1 MKKFALLAF
10 LASVASVAT
19 AETLYYWA
27 QEMNTSAAWKLDPEF
42 NIEAG
47 RVPTAA
53 DDVILGTQ
61 QTGNWQ
67 PVGGDLTVKSF
78 TIADTNGGWINIL
91 GQDKTLTVVEDFVIN
106 HANIIQIG
114 YNNMPQAGMP
124 AADGD
129 GFRRIVIGG
138 DFVVN
143 AAAPELKTVFKNT
156 NTYDINNPSMIIGGV
171 ARFTNSDD
179 AATYRWAVNA
189 FVNRSIADSEKTP
202 ATSVIQ
208 LGGLETTGNKTVM
221 ICNNDQGAFTT
232 LSFKSDGKTAF
243 TGGDAKITLNDFYGL
258 FNDRSYIN
266 VVMDGGANGGKQ
278 TLRIMSTAPG
288 WDGGNHHSVVGRSS
302 VSVKSGALDL
312 FSEEKFLS
320 TDVSGGK
327 LGIAGSSAADD
338 KNGSLLTQT
347 LNLNGGEIW
356 FDVGKT
362 PDNGDIIYADSIGGD
377 LSTVLVLNLNED
389 FFKIGDILDGTEFAV
404 FSGVT
409 GFDDWGS
416 LAVEAYFDGIKQD
429 ISYSWNDG
437 VITIDSGT
445 VVPEPASVAAIF
457 GALSLAFAAFRR
469 KTR

>member
-1 MKKFALLAF
+1 MKKFALFAF
-10 LASVASVAT
+10 TAALASGAT

-27 QEMNTSAAWKLDPEF
+27 QEMNSSGAWKLDPEF
-42 NIEAG
+42 NVEAG
-47 RVPTAA
+47 RAPTAA
-53 DDVILGTQ
+53 DDVILGRQ

-67 PVGGDLTVKSF
+67 PMGGDLTVKSF

-91 GQDKTLTVVEDFVIN
+91 GQDKTLNVVEDFAIN

-114 YNNMPQAGMP
+114 YNNMPQGGMP

-129 GFRRIVIGG
+129 GFRQIIVGG
-138 DFVVN
+138 NFEVKSAVS
-143 AAAPELKTVFKNT
+143 ELKTVFKNT
-156 NTYDINNPSMIIGGV
+156 NTYDISNPSMIIGGV
-171 ARFTNSDD
+171 AKFTNSDD

-189 FVNRSIADSEKTP
+189 FVNRTIPDSEKTP

-221 ICNNDQGAFTT
+221 VCNNDQGAFTT

-266 VVMDGGANGGKQ
+266 VVMDGGADGGRQ
-278 TLRIMSTAPG
+278 ILRVMSTAPG
-288 WDGGNHHSVVGRSS
+288 WDASNHHSVVGRSS
-302 VSVKSGALDL
+302 VSVKSGSLDL

-320 TDVSGGK
+320 ADVSGGK
-327 LGIAGSSAADD
+327 FGIAGSSAAND
-338 KNGSLLTQT
+338 KKGSLLTQT

-356 FDVGKT
+356 FDVGDV

-389 FFKIGDILDGTEFAV
+389 FFSIGDILDGAEFAV
-404 FSGVT
+404 FRGVT

-416 LAVEAYFDGIKQD
+416 LAVEAYFNGVRQD
-429 ISYSWNDG
+429 IAYSWNDG

-445 VVPEPASVAAIF
+445 VVPEPAAVAAVF
-457 GALSLAFAAFRR
+457 GVLALAFAAYRRR
-469 KTR
+469 K